1 MFALLAD
8 VAKAGAKL
16 LLKLAVDE
24 VRTRIE
30 RRLDPAPAKP
40 LSHRDVQHQ
49 QAQIRSATTGAARLK
64 VVPK

>member
-1 MFALLAD
+1 MLSLLAD

-30 RRLDPAPAKP
+30 RRLDPPRP

-49 QAQIRSATTGAARLK
+49 QAQMRSASRPPLK
-64 VVPK
+64 VVTK

>member
-24 VRTRIE
+24 VRSRIE
-30 RRLDPAPAKP
+30 RRLDPPAQP

-49 QAQIRSATTGAARLK
+49 QAQIRAASRPPLK